1 MHFCTQASCA
11 AGPDDLSPALLK
23 DGGGLPSQFL
33 SSLFDPIWRI
43 TGDRHPTLGHDWLLR
58 LDFRPIRS
66 WLDARPASVPNF
78 WPILPGMD
86 SSTVAAPDCE
96 RCKIWLPMCVSGVLA
111 VSFHPDCLNECLGVY
126 VPRYGS
132 EASVLN
138 TDAMLLITM
147 ICTPESS
154 LVAASLTQTVV
165 QASLNTSWC
174 KKYRPVVA
182 PFRCQAATPPE
193 GSTSAGILPVCP
205 SLDGKLRG
213 TGRVQDCMSHKRIPV
228 IVVDA
233 HNEVIACHLSHV
245 TQLQVLSYIY
255 RLIGAKRIPFS
266 GIKLLHFDSH
276 PDMGSPALKAC
287 EIRQNPH
294 DLVHKTSIEDW
305 IIPMI
310 YAGHVDHVIW
320 LHPHWSNQ
328 LCNRRPTC
336 YTVGEDKETK
346 RLGLD
351 IPESYFYDDGV
362 FCSEEDMNTRVKFG
376 LTVASVHETNTL
388 CKVCTDIVCVLLNQP
403 FILDIDLDVFS
414 TQNPFM
420 ELIDHLYASPPSLS
434 IPLSPREIN
443 NPAVVLAHSV
453 ACARVLNGARRR
465 QLTRLRQ
472 WLQCWESETL
482 PPSSAIVL
490 WPRELADLSKL
501 VLSLEDIEMSNTV
514 RQAVMETLRLAS
526 NRLSIVAEPPLLALG
541 SEEKYVEEALSKLNA
556 TCAGDALQSSKAIG
570 LRRVYS
576 QIEESRSTLL
586 SHRCYPGVPVKRRMS
601 SPNCVC
607 LDIQAKLKLRPFDS
621 ATVAPSTGN
630 LSEVVDVERP
640 MDVDADGSSSCTVPE
655 PNVNRD
661 LKVILTKLD
670 DSLLSELTPSEPG
683 PESEASVGKNK
694 PVAEGEVTP
703 LCFMHYLWS
712 GVANHDQDP
721 LPHYVSTVQEQQEM
735 REVIEGFLNR
745 LHNPCVITIARSVN
759 DNYTPTNQVQSLQL
773 SLLQAL
779 ERVYGQDLLSV
790 TLDYENSEADA
801 NHLKTL
807 GFHVVSPEEQSFASR
822 RISPI
827 SSARSDATVGGYRN
841 EPGRKD
847 ITNARHAKD
856 WQICLS
862 DEFTRI
868 VFYSFNQPSDVN
880 PHWDEIATF
889 LHCTGSFVC
898 GRCLQ
903 AHSSTGYQNEQCHF
917 LNLGEISQSVVNI
930 PWPYDLLH
938 KVRIRVRADREV
950 SWTCKVKEMKKSQ
963 KAGVPEDYFS

>member
-1 MHFCTQASCA
+1 MIWFSMCSVASA
-11 AGPDDLSPALLK
+11 LLSP
-23 DGGGLPSQFL
+23 
-33 SSLFDPIWRI
+33 SLCC
-43 TGDRHPTLGHDWLLR
+43 
-58 LDFRPIRS
+58 S
-66 WLDARPASVPNF
+66 
-78 WPILPGMD
+78 
-86 SSTVAAPDCE
+86 
-96 RCKIWLPMCVSGVLA
+96 
-111 VSFHPDCLNECLGVY
+111 
-126 VPRYGS
+126 
-132 EASVLN
+132 
-138 TDAMLLITM
+138 
-147 ICTPESS
+147 
-154 LVAASLTQTVV
+154 
-165 QASLNTSWC
+165 
-174 KKYRPVVA
+174 
-182 PFRCQAATPPE
+182 
-193 GSTSAGILPVCP
+193 
-205 SLDGKLRG
+205 
-213 TGRVQDCMSHKRIPV
+213 
-228 IVVDA
+228 
-233 HNEVIACHLSHV
+233 
-245 TQLQVLSYIY
+245 
-255 RLIGAKRIPFS
+255 
-266 GIKLLHFDSH
+266 
-276 PDMGSPALKAC
+276 
-287 EIRQNPH
+287 
-294 DLVHKTSIEDW
+294 KTSIEDW

-310 YAGHVDHVIW
+310 YAGHIDHVIW

-351 IPESYFYDDGV
+351 IPEPYFYDDGV

-414 TQNPFM
+414 TQNPFANKFTKDQM
-420 ELIDHLYASPPSLS
+420 ELIDHLYAPPPSLN

-482 PPSSAIVL
+482 PPSSAIVV

-541 SEEKYVEEALSKLNA
+541 SEEKYVEEALAKLNA

-586 SHRCYPGVPVKRRMS
+586 SHRCYPGVPMKRRMS

-607 LDIQAKLKLRPFDS
+607 VDIQAKLKLRPFDS
-621 ATVAPSTGN
+621 ATGAPSTGN
-630 LSEVVDVERP
+630 LPLSEVVDVERP
-640 MDVDADGSSSCTVPE
+640 MDVDADGSSSCAEAE

-670 DSLLSELTPSEPG
+670 DSLLSELTPSEPD
-683 PESEASVGKNK
+683 PESEVAVGKNK
-694 PVAEGEVTP
+694 PAAEGEVTP

-745 LHNPCVITIARSVN
+745 LHNPCVITVARSVN
-759 DNYTPTNQVQSLQL
+759 DNYTPADQVQSLQL
-773 SLLQAL
+773 GLLQAL

-801 NHLKTL
+801 NHLKSL

-847 ITNARHAKD
+847 I
-856 WQICLS
+856 
-862 DEFTRI
+862 
-868 VFYSFNQPSDVN
+868 V
-880 PHWDEIATF
+880 
-889 LHCTGSFVC
+889 
-898 GRCLQ
+898 
-903 AHSSTGYQNEQCHF
+903 
-917 LNLGEISQSVVNI
+917 
-930 PWPYDLLH
+930 
-938 KVRIRVRADREV
+938 
-950 SWTCKVKEMKKSQ
+950 
-963 KAGVPEDYFS
+963 